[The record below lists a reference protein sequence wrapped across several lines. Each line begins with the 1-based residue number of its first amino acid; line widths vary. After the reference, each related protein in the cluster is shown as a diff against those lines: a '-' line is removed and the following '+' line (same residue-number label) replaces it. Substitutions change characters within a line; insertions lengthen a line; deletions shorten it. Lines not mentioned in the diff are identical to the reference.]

1 MKTNCITAGYSES
14 PAQAIATA
22 TLRPVKDIIPPTL
35 QQAEHVTPIGH
46 VQAIVLRPH
55 RDGPGVAAR
64 SALALAGIG
73 LADDVHADAASPRHV
88 LLAGTPAYRRHG
100 LAPHSL
106 RENLLLDTDTA
117 PLASGTLLQIGDT
130 AVLCLSF
137 QCEACGAL
145 DVVRPGLARA
155 IGDGRGMLARVV
167 RGGPIHVGDPVLRLA
182 ATVPAWPDDW
192 RARVARILAAV
203 PEGMVVEYGQL
214 ARLAGVQAS
223 YCRAL
228 PAVARKLGLAHR
240 TAAKG
245 QHPDL
250 GRWLGV
256 DLFAGMP
263 D

>member
-1 MKTNCITAGYSES
+1 M
-14 PAQAIATA
+14 
-22 TLRPVKDIIPPTL
+22 KDIITPTL
-35 QQAEHVTPIGH
+35 QQAEHVTPLGH
-46 VQAIVLRPH
+46 VQAIVLRPQ
-55 RDGPGVAAR
+55 RERPRVATR
-64 SALALAGIG
+64 CALALGGIG
-73 LADDVHADAASPRHV
+73 LEGDVHADPASPRHV
-88 LLAGTPAYRRHG
+88 LLAGAPAYARHG

-106 RENLLLDTDTA
+106 RENLLLDIDTA
-117 PLASGTLLQIGDT
+117 RLASGTLLQIGDT

-145 DVVRPGLARA
+145 DVERPGLARV
-155 IGDGRGMLARVV
+155 IGNGRGMLARVL

-182 ATVPAWPDDW
+182 ATLPPWPDDW

-203 PEGMVVEYGQL
+203 PEGMVVEYGQF

-228 PAVARKLGLAHR
+228 PAVAHKLGLAHR
-240 TAAKG
+240 SVAKG

-250 GRWLGV
+250 RRWLGDGV
-256 DLFAGMP
+256 FAGVP